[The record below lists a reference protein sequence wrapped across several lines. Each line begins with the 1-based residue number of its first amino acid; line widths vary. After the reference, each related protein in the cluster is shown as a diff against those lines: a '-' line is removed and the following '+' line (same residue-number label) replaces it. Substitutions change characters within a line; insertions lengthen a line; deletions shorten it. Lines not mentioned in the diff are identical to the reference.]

1 MKKEKLKRRIVELF
15 TRNNNLEVGFVILQ
29 GELNSMLLE
38 NTDLS
43 KQNAMLVAKIA
54 EKSILIKSL
63 NEKMIRKEQMLTT
76 KSTLIQMKQLR
87 IEVLTKKLSEK

>member
-1 MKKEKLKRRIVELF
+1 MKKGKLKRRIVELF

-29 GELNSMLLE
+29 GELKSMLLE

-87 IEVLTKKLSEK
+87 IELLSKKLSEK